1 MPTLKW
7 TPAATDDLWSIDDWL
22 TENASSEIALATLA
36 AIRIRASF
44 LANFPR
50 GGRPIGEGVRLLR
63 VIDTPHLIL
72 YRIVE
77 DMVEILRVVHEREDW
92 QVQF

>member
-22 TENASSEIALATLA
+22 TENASGEFALATLV
-36 AIRIRASF
+36 AIRVRASF
-44 LANFPR
+44 LENCPR
-50 GGRPIGEGVRLLR
+50 AGRPIGEGVRLLR
-63 VIDTPHLIL
+63 VIDTPHLIF
-72 YRIVE
+72 YRTVE
-77 DMVEILRVVHEREDW
+77 DIVEILRVMHEREDW